1 MNALHLARG
10 AAHRHLCSGCRRAA
24 DPGRQGL
31 TRGEVLPRHWHS
43 HPFAAVVLSGGYVEA
58 GDSGL
63 HRVQAGNVLFHDSF
77 ERHLNRVDHNGA
89 EVLLLPL
96 PNGWAAAPQGCVT
109 DVDVIA
115 RQSEYDLAAA
125 VTELLTQTRF
135 TPRPQHDWPAQ
146 LAEALRADPGLSLG
160 QWAYDHGMHPGS
172 VSRGFRQVFAVSP
185 KAFRLQARTHAAL
198 RLYRG
203 SPLTASA
210 IAHTCGFADQAH
222 LSRSITAMTGTNAS
236 KLRG

>member
-1 MNALHLARG
+1 ML
-10 AAHRHLCSGCRRAA
+10 S
-24 DPGRQGL
+24 
-31 TRGEVLPRHWHS
+31 RHWHS

-77 ERHLNRVDHNGA
+77 EYHLNRVGRNGA
-89 EVLLLPL
+89 DVLLLPL
-96 PNGWAAAPQGCVT
+96 PDDWAAAPHGCVT

-115 RQSEYDLAAA
+115 RYSEYDLPAAM
-125 VTELLTQTRF
+125 TELLTQTRF
-135 TPRPQHDWPAQ
+135 APRPQQDWPAQ
-146 LAEALRADPGLSLG
+146 LAQALRANPGLSLG
-160 QWAYDHGMHPGS
+160 QWASDHGMHPGS

-198 RLYRG
+198 KLYRR

-210 IAHTCGFADQAH
+210 IAHACGFADQAH
-222 LSRSITAMTGTNAS
+222 LSRSVAAMTGANAS
-236 KLRG
+236 KLRGQAAIRG